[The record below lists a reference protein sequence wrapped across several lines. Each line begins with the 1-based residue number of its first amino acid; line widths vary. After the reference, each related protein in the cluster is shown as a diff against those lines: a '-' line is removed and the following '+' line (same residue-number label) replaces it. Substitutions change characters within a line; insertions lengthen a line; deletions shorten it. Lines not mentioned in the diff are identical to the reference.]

1 MTSPVLSELERIKRN
16 EQIAAFDKNER
27 AMLEKLGP
35 PPGVDLAD
43 HQTFLALF
51 LEWCTKQGVR
61 SCLARPWVIST
72 FLTEHA
78 HRGEEFALNA
88 INAIA
93 ALHDYHGQPNPAA
106 TRVVRAA
113 LDKIIKPEVPR
124 SWTKAEKEMFSSLPP
139 DIRSAINR
147 RERQREWYVGQTR
160 NELDQLRKKYEAKK
174 TKTDKQT
181 DTLKSRIEQLRIDCD
196 AFLDK
201 KAEEMRQPGVPV
213 SSIRQI
219 LTVRYPGDPCRA
231 ALAILEK
238 DEN

>member
-35 PPGVDLAD
+35 MPRVDLAE
-43 HQTFLALF
+43 HKTFIDLF
-51 LEWCTKQGVR
+51 IDWCSKNGVR
-61 SCLARPWVIST
+61 HCVARPWVVAT
-72 FLTEHA
+72 YLTEHV
-78 HRGEEFALNA
+78 HRGEEFALNVV
-88 INAIA
+88 NAIG

-113 LDKIIKPEVPR
+113 LDQIIKPEVPR

-160 NELDQLRKKYEAKK
+160 NELDQLRKKYEAEENKA
-174 TKTDKQT
+174 DKANGHAQES
-181 DTLKSRIEQLRIDCD
+181 D
-196 AFLDK
+196 
-201 KAEEMRQPGVPV
+201 
-213 SSIRQI
+213 
-219 LTVRYPGDPCRA
+219 RA
-231 ALAILEK
+231 VA
-238 DEN
+238 N